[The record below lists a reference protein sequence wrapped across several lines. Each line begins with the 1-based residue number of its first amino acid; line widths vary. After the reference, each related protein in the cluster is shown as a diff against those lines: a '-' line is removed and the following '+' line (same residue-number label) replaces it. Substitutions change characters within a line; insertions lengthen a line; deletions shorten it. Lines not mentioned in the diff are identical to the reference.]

1 MAALKTGAGGGSGGA
16 AGLAGIVGSL
26 EGTPSDETIQ
36 RLTEAVLKKIGVEP
50 WIEIPLAEAWAEVD
64 ETTPVSA
71 KQTVT
76 RYRAN
81 LETLQVDPYTVEET
95 VTQQQPTGRKVRQ
108 LKPDVR
114 FDEKTGKFYR
124 WCGLGG
130 STPKETAAALSKLLP
145 GPGAPDAAWVTL
157 GKRLAASLATKASPR
172 VPAGDG
178 KTSAASR

>member
-1 MAALKTGAGGGSGGA
+1 LGAE
-16 AGLAGIVGSL
+16 L
-26 EGTPSDETIQ
+26 EGTPSDETIR
-36 RLTEAVLKKIGVEP
+36 RLTESVLEKLGVEP
-50 WIEIPLAEAWAEVD
+50 WAEIPFAEAWAEVD

-81 LETLQVDPYTVEET
+81 LETMQVEPYTVEET
-95 VTQQQPTGRKVRQ
+95 VTQQQATGRKVKQ
-108 LKPDVR
+108 IKPDVR

-130 STPKETAAALSKLLP
+130 ATPKETAAALSKILP
-145 GPGAPDAAWVTL
+145 GPGAPDAAWATL
-157 GKRLAASLATKASPR
+157 GKRLAASLATKASAG

-178 KTSAASR
+178 KASAASR